1 MLRFFWNCNT
11 EKTSSLST
19 HTQWNPWSRLL
30 WKSFQHQ
37 WCEATGTLAGY
48 TGTPSAP
55 RHPAS
60 CGVRYCTTVL
70 ALDAFG
76 YDGKWAVSVDH
87 YSMDSAEAAE
97 GTLSNGD
104 KLFSWW
110 IAHPADETARW
121 PQSSWFP
128 VFGKEGQCSEAGLRQ
143 TSVKKTLFVVSIEFK

>member
-1 MLRFFWNCNT
+1 MLHVSCRNQACCVACCVSFEIATPKKRPPPCPRTHNGT
-11 EKTSSLST
+11 HGPGSSEKLSYT
-19 HTQWNPWSRLL
+19 TDG
-30 WKSFQHQ
+30 
-37 WCEATGTLAGY
+37 EATGTLAGY

-104 KLFSWW
+104 KLFS
-110 IAHPADETARW
+110 
-121 PQSSWFP
+121 
-128 VFGKEGQCSEAGLRQ
+128 
-143 TSVKKTLFVVSIEFK
+143 